1 MNYTINEV
9 AQKFGLSAHTLRY
22 YDKEGL
28 LPFIERTTS
37 GNRVFTDA
45 DLNWV
50 ALICCLKDT
59 GMPIKEMK
67 TYSQWATLG
76 AETIDERKQMLTEHR
91 LEVTRQIEKLQQNLK
106 LIDEKIE
113 FYNDPDNIELMEK
126 MKERVR
132 SRAN

>member
-1 MNYTINEV
+1 MNYSINEV

-28 LPFIERTTS
+28 LPFVERTKS
-37 GNRVFTDA
+37 GNRIFTEA
-45 DLNWV
+45 DMNWV

-67 TYSQWATLG
+67 TYSQWAALG
-76 AETIDERKQMLTEHR
+76 ADTIEERKSMLTEHR
-91 LEVTRQIEKLQQNLK
+91 LEVERQIERLQHNLQ
-106 LIDEKIE
+106 LIDEKIG
-113 FYNDPDNIELMEK
+113 FYNDPGNIPLMEK

-132 SRAN
+132 NRAN

>member
-1 MNYTINEV
+1 MNYTINDV

-28 LPFIERTTS
+28 LPFIERTSS

-113 FYNDPDNIELMEK
+113 FYNDPGNIELMEK
-126 MKERVR
+126 MKERVQ

>member
-1 MNYTINEV
+1 MNYTINDV
-9 AQKFGLSAHTLRY
+9 AQKFGLTAHTLRY

-28 LPFIERTTS
+28 LPFVERTKS
-37 GNRVFTDA
+37 GNRIFTDA

-67 TYSQWATLG
+67 TYSEWAMLG
-76 AETIDERKQMLTEHR
+76 ASTSEERKQMLTEHR
-91 LEVTRQIEKLQQNLK
+91 LEVTRQIEKLQRNLK

-113 FYNDPDNIELMEK
+113 FYNDPGNIELMEK

>member
-9 AQKFGLSAHTLRY
+9 AQKFGLTAHTLRY

-28 LPFIERTTS
+28 LPFVERTKS
-37 GNRVFTDA
+37 GNRSFTEA
-45 DLNWV
+45 DVNWV

-67 TYSQWATLG
+67 TYCQWAMQG
-76 AETIDERKQMLTEHR
+76 AATSDERKSMLTEHR
-91 LEVTRQIEKLQQNLK
+91 HEVVRQIENLQHNLQ

-113 FYNDPDNIELMEK
+113 FYNDPGNIPLMEK

-132 SRAN
+132 NRAN